1 KLPTDVL
8 EPYGVVAERLYVPV
22 QATLW
27 PAATP
32 EELRTALLWPCQLWH
47 PRIGLVGFDTT
58 DELDLL
64 TLLEYAPARVTDWT
78 RAHPGLTPKPRLQQI
93 RVLPTSVGEVLRTL
107 QEDIGTA
114 PLTELPGLAESTPSW
129 GQQQWDAVRYRLL
142 HWSLSLLRSVPGTGN
157 RQTARILGLLG
168 TIVLIGIAGVLLLSL
183 FRSLT
188 SGNIGTLVAVAV
200 VILIRAL
207 SNVSNGKSGSPTR
220 PNVPARPG
228 IFQRL
233 DTWLNGSIQGL
244 EKKRNREIER
254 LLRLFQDNPA
264 EALKYAIPLDGP
276 YQDRGRAPATAQLGP
291 RATDFNLGQ
300 LGGGRPTDVW
310 DLAEYQVDLRR
321 QYLAAA
327 RQEVAAGRYQKAAY
341 IHAHLLGDYHA
352 AAQVLEQGQLFR
364 EAAALY
370 QDHLRN
376 RPAAAQSLERG
387 GLLLEA
393 AELFADLGQHE
404 KAGDLHQQ
412 LAQPVMAARHYE
424 RGVAVLLANGDQP
437 AAARL
442 AASKLLDRL
451 RAQTILLTG
460 WAGAKQP
467 ETCLEQ
473 YFDLIADEPSA
484 DLSAAVHTVYQE
496 HTSLRQG
503 VPLLRVLATVVERHA
518 TPTLLN
524 ASREIAYEVV
534 SREAQA
540 GNVASLALLRSFQPT
555 DRLLAADCSRYTTRP
570 LRLPV
575 AETIPV
581 NPSGTHLD
589 ATITWQSVVNHHH
602 QWVAVGIRDNRV
614 QLARGNWYGNIE
626 YYSWLTLVAPQTNLV
641 LLADER
647 HGNQLL
653 LRCSTLVVLELQ
665 VLPRNKYFSDAL
677 TVDCPSWL
685 PAWPIRVALLPD
697 GMVATAE
704 VQGSTLTVQPYA
716 ASGQLLP
723 PLMQYLSSD
732 SSTFVGMERGWPS
745 ELLYRDGVYYSY
757 WGEWL
762 VWWNEQGKVG
772 THELAG
778 VVYQLVCSP
787 YTQELQLVVGLEG
800 GMQLWAPT
808 SLPDA
813 KPDLLCQSSTPE
825 VDMRFVGLEHVV
837 GIQES
842 EAQVLQLTSDGLLVT
857 QSIIG
862 DKPFI
867 AVLSTADRKHFAL
880 VDVSGRIQL
889 YPLNQQEDE

>member
-1 KLPTDVL
+1 
-8 EPYGVVAERLYVPV
+8 V
-22 QATLW
+22 Q
-27 PAATP
+27 
-32 EELRTALLWPCQLWH
+32 
-47 PRIGLVGFDTT
+47 
-58 DELDLL
+58 
-64 TLLEYAPARVTDWT
+64 
-78 RAHPGLTPKPRLQQI
+78 
-93 RVLPTSVGEVLRTL
+93 
-107 QEDIGTA
+107 
-114 PLTELPGLAESTPSW
+114 
-129 GQQQWDAVRYRLL
+129 
-142 HWSLSLLRSVPGTGN
+142 GTGK
-157 RQTARILGLLG
+157 RRATSILGLLG
-168 TIVLIGIAGVLLLSL
+168 VIALVGVAGVLLLSL
-183 FRSLT
+183 FQSLS
-188 SGNIGTLVAVAV
+188 SGNIGTLVAVAI
-200 VILIRAL
+200 VILLRAL
-207 SNVSNGKSGSPTR
+207 SNASDGQTSRPTR
-220 PNVPARPG
+220 PSLPTRPG
-228 IFQRL
+228 IVQRL
-233 DTWLNGSIQGL
+233 EKWLGGSLQYL
-244 EKKRNREIER
+244 EKNRNHEIER

-276 YQDRGRAPATAQLGP
+276 YQDRGQAPATARLGP

-300 LGGGRPTDVW
+300 LGGGRATDVW
-310 DLAEYQVDLRR
+310 ELGEYQVDLRR

-327 RQEVAAGRYQKAAY
+327 SQEVLAGRYQKAAY

-352 AAQVLEQGQLFR
+352 AAQVLEQGKLFR
-364 EAAALY
+364 EAATLY

-376 RPAAAQSLERG
+376 RPAAAQCLERG

-393 AELFADLGQHE
+393 AELFANLGQHE

-412 LAQPVMAARHYE
+412 LAQPVLAARHYE
-424 RGVAVLLANGDQP
+424 RGVAVLLANEDQP

-442 AASKLLDRL
+442 VASKLRDRP

-460 WAGAKQP
+460 WAGTKQP
-467 ETCLEQ
+467 EICLEQ
-473 YFDLIADEPSA
+473 YFDLVADEPTA

-496 HTSLRQG
+496 HTPLKQG
-503 VPLLRVLATVVERHA
+503 VPLLRVLTTVLERHA
-518 TPTLLN
+518 TPALLD
-524 ASREIAYEVV
+524 ASRAIAYEVV

-540 GNVASLALLRSFQPT
+540 GNVASLALLRAFQPT

-570 LRLPV
+570 RRLPV
-575 AETIPV
+575 AETMTV
-581 NPSGTHLD
+581 NPNGPHLD
-589 ATITWQSVVNHHH
+589 ATITWQSAVNHHH

-614 QLARGNWYGNIE
+614 QLARGNWYGNLE
-626 YYSWLTLVAPQTNLV
+626 YYSWLTPIAPETNLV

-653 LRCSTLVVLELQ
+653 LRCSTPVVLERQ

-677 TVDCPSWL
+677 TVECPSWL

-697 GMVATAE
+697 GLVATAQ

-723 PLMQYLSSD
+723 PLPQYLPAV

-762 VWWNEQGKVG
+762 VWWNEQGQLG

-778 VVYQLVCSP
+778 LVYQLVDSP
-787 YTQELQLVVGLEG
+787 YTQELQLAVGLEG

-808 SLPDA
+808 PLQEA

-842 EAQVLQLTSDGLLVT
+842 EAQVLRLTADGLLVT

-862 DKPFI
+862 DKPFV
-867 AVLSTADRKHFAL
+867 AVLSTTDGKHFAL

-889 YPLNQQEDE
+889 HPLNQQEDE